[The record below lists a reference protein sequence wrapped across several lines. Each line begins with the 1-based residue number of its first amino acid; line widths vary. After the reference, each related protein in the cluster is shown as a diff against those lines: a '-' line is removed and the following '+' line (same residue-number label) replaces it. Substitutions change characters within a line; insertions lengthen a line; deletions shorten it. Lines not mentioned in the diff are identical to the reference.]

1 MEFRSTVGWFGRTT
15 QLAGFAVFTAVI
27 AAFGWARLAAQPG
40 APAKTAEQAYKNI
53 KVLKSVPA
61 DQLIPSMQFISA
73 SLGVECEFCH
83 VSGAFDKD
91 DKKPKQSARKMME
104 MMFAIN
110 KANFDDHREV
120 TCYTCHAGK
129 AKPLGIPA
137 IPEAMAHLEE
147 VKVSETKEAKPDDP
161 AISKQAALAVID
173 KYVAA
178 VGGREAVGKVT
189 SRVQKGSA
197 DVGGK
202 QMSIDIYA
210 QAPDK
215 RVSVMHL
222 PNGESITAFNGSVGW
237 LSVPGR
243 PTHWMS
249 QGEAEAARLDA
260 DLHFPARITEIFGD
274 FKISTPE
281 KIEGRDVNV
290 VLGLR
295 ERKPPVKLYFDPQ
308 SGLLVRM
315 LRFADSP
322 LGLNPSQIDYAD
334 YRESAG
340 VQIPFRWTIARPSG
354 RFTIQV
360 DEAKV
365 NVPVDAS
372 RFVAPQDSPPADHK

>member
-1 MEFRSTVGWFGRTT
+1 MDFRTRIGQLGRSRLVVVGAAFC
-15 QLAGFAVFTAVI
+15 VVI
-27 AAFGWARLAAQPG
+27 ALSRWVRLEAQPG

-53 KVLKSVPA
+53 KVLKTIPA
-61 DQLIPSMQFISA
+61 DQLMPSMQFISA

-91 DKKPKQSARKMME
+91 DKKPKQTARKMME

-110 KANFDDHREV
+110 KANFEDHREV

-129 AKPLGIPA
+129 TSPVGIPA
-137 IPEAMAHLEE
+137 IPDAAAHLEE
-147 VKVSETKEAKPDDP
+147 TKATVTKEAKTDD
-161 AISKQAALAVID
+161 AASSKQAALAVID

-178 VGGREAVGKVT
+178 VGGDAAIRKVT
-189 SRVQKGSA
+189 SRVERGSA

-202 QMSIDIYA
+202 QMAIDIYA

-222 PNGESITAFNGSVGW
+222 PNGESVTAYNGSVGW

-260 DLHFPARITEIFGD
+260 DLHFPARVKEIFGD
-274 FKISTPE
+274 FKLAPQE
-281 KIEGRDVNV
+281 KVEGHDVSV

-295 ERKPPVKLYFDPQ
+295 EGKPPVKLYFDQQ

-315 LRFADSP
+315 LRYADSA

-334 YRESAG
+334 YRDSGG
-340 VQIPFRWTIARPSG
+340 VRIPYQWTIARPSG
-354 RFTIQV
+354 RFTIKV
-360 DEAKV
+360 EDVEA
-365 NVPVDAS
+365 NGTIEAS
-372 RFVAPQDSPPADHK
+372 RFTAPAPDKP